1 MTPSGLHLIS
11 LAFCFLRLTAA
22 FPRSCK
28 DDAYP
33 HVNICCR
40 NCPAGQRVASHCST
54 AGGESVCE
62 ECEDGTFT
70 EHDNGLKQC
79 FKCAQCRSDQEVV
92 RRCSHTQETE
102 CRCRAGRF
110 CSPDEACEVC
120 RRCSSCAPDE
130 ETVRNCTSTTNTK
143 CKKNA
148 PKSNPDSEKAAWVV
162 PLVAMAAALII
173 AGIIIFAMW
182 RRRRAKES
190 QSSPPDGLKAGQL
203 FTVSSSDGRSNGER
217 PLLVRSR
224 SCREEEEERRVLCE
238 SLSSS
243 TTNSQLSLSALP
255 PANPPPPSSRPA
267 RRKSSMREEESFP
280 KLVPNNGDDSLRKC
294 FQFFDEL
301 DFAFHRRFFRHL
313 DVSDN
318 DIKSKEHLH
327 LYEDKIYA
335 LLNIWL
341 EMKGRD
347 ASLNDLLQALL
358 DLNQRRTAE
367 NIKDKALQ
375 CGHYTC
381 QSLEGNQ

>member
-1 MTPSGLHLIS
+1 
-11 LAFCFLRLTAA
+11 
-22 FPRSCK
+22 
-28 DDAYP
+28 
-33 HVNICCR
+33 
-40 NCPAGQRVASHCST
+40 QRVASHCST

-62 ECEDGTFT
+62 ECADGTFT

-79 FKCAQCRSDQEVV
+79 FKCAQCRSERGGSVLRMKPV
-92 RRCSHTQETE
+92 K
-102 CRCRAGRF
+102 
-110 CSPDEACEVC
+110 
-120 RRCSSCAPDE
+120 CAED
-130 ETVRNCTSTTNTK
+130 
-143 CKKNA
+143 A
-148 PKSNPDSEKAAWVV
+148 P
-162 PLVAMAAALII
+162 
-173 AGIIIFAMW
+173 
-182 RRRRAKES
+182 ES
-190 QSSPPDGLKAGQL
+190 QSSPPDGLKAGQ
-203 FTVSSSDGRSNGER
+203 S

-224 SCREEEEERRVLCE
+224 SCREEEEEERRVLCE

-267 RRKSSMREEESFP
+267 RRKSSMREES
-280 KLVPNNGDDSLRKC
+280 DDSLRKC

-347 ASLNDLLQALL
+347 A
-358 DLNQRRTAE
+358 
-367 NIKDKALQ
+367 
-375 CGHYTC
+375 
-381 QSLEGNQ
+381 

>member
-1 MTPSGLHLIS
+1 MTPSGLYLKIP
-11 LAFCFLRLTAA
+11 LVFCFLRLTAA
-22 FPRSCK
+22 FPHSCK

-33 HVNICCR
+33 HGNICCR
-40 NCPAGQRVASHCST
+40 NCPAGQRVVSHCST

-62 ECEDGTFT
+62 ECQDGTFT

-79 FKCAQCRSDQEVV
+79 FKCAQCRSDQAVV

-102 CRCRAGRF
+102 CQCTAGMF

-130 ETVRNCTSTTNTK
+130 ETVRNCTSTTNTE

-148 PKSNPDSEKAAWVV
+148 PKSDPDSEKAAWIV
-162 PLVAMAAALII
+162 PLVVMAAALII
-173 AGIIIFAMW
+173 AGIIIAMW

-190 QSSPPDGLKAGQL
+190 QSSAPDGLKAGQ
-203 FTVSSSDGRSNGER
+203 
-217 PLLVRSR
+217 
-224 SCREEEEERRVLCE
+224 
-238 SLSSS
+238 
-243 TTNSQLSLSALP
+243 
-255 PANPPPPSSRPA
+255 
-267 RRKSSMREEESFP
+267 EEESFP

-301 DFAFHRRFFRHL
+301 DFAFHSRFFRHL

-327 LYEDKIYA
+327 EDKIYV

-347 ASLNDLLQALL
+347 ASLNDLLRALL

-375 CGHYTC
+375 YGHYTC
-381 QSLEGNQ
+381 QSLEGNN

>member
-1 MTPSGLHLIS
+1 ERRAEERRGEERRGEERRGEEREERRGEERRGEERRGEESRGEQRRGEEDSSTEVVDRFYLFPKILLV
-11 LAFCFLRLTAA
+11 FCFLRLTAA

-28 DDAYP
+28 DDEYP

-62 ECEDGTFT
+62 ECADGTFT

-79 FKCAQCRSDQEVV
+79 FKCAQCRSERGGSVLRMKPV
-92 RRCSHTQETE
+92 K
-102 CRCRAGRF
+102 
-110 CSPDEACEVC
+110 
-120 RRCSSCAPDE
+120 CAED
-130 ETVRNCTSTTNTK
+130 
-143 CKKNA
+143 A
-148 PKSNPDSEKAAWVV
+148 P
-162 PLVAMAAALII
+162 
-173 AGIIIFAMW
+173 
-182 RRRRAKES
+182 ES
-190 QSSPPDGLKAGQL
+190 QSSPPDGLKAGQ
-203 FTVSSSDGRSNGER
+203 R

-224 SCREEEEERRVLCE
+224 SCREEEEEERRVLCE

-255 PANPPPPSSRPA
+255 PLTPRLPAAARPA
-267 RRKSSMREEESFP
+267 GKESFP

-347 ASLNDLLQALL
+347 A
-358 DLNQRRTAE
+358 
-367 NIKDKALQ
+367 
-375 CGHYTC
+375 
-381 QSLEGNQ
+381 